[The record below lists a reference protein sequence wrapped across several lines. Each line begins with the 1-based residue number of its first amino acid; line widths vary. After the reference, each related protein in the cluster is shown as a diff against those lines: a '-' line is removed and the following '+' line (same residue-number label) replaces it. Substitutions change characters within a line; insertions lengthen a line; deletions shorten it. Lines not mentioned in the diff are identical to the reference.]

1 MLTECLFVS
10 APHYV
15 IENNVKSLYSPKQL
29 ELLLKEQQIKFSEE
43 LYKRMLDKSELP
55 TEQEDAHDALSIMVD
70 KKFDHIYNLFEMK
83 THCVVTCTICHH
95 VVVSPNEY

>member
-1 MLTECLFVS
+1 
-10 APHYV
+10 
-15 IENNVKSLYSPKQL
+15 
-29 ELLLKEQQIKFSEE
+29 
-43 LYKRMLDKSELP
+43 MLDKSELP

-95 VVVSPNEY
+95 VVVSPNEYQWCFSVPVASSIENSLENYFSF

>member
-1 MLTECLFVS
+1 
-10 APHYV
+10 
-15 IENNVKSLYSPKQL
+15 
-29 ELLLKEQQIKFSEE
+29 
-43 LYKRMLDKSELP
+43 MLDKSELP